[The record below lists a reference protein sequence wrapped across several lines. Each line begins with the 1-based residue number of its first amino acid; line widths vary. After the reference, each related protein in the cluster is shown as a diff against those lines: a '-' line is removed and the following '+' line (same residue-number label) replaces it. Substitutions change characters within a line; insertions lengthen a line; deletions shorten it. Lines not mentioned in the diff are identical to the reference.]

1 MQRIIGAVLGALA
14 TYLLLV
20 ILVTGVATELLAAP
34 VVVGLVIT
42 IVWPWAV
49 ELMAGRRADARRK
62 AAIDREVQEQL
73 SRKPTGE

>member
-20 ILVTGVATELLAAP
+20 ILVSGVATELLAAP

-49 ELMAGRRADARRK
+49 ELMVGRRADARRK
-62 AAIDREVQEQL
+62 AAIDREVQDQL
-73 SRKPTGE
+73 ARKPPGE

>member
-20 ILVTGVATELLAAP
+20 ILVSGVATELLAAP

-73 SRKPTGE
+73 ARKPTGE

>member
-20 ILVTGVATELLAAP
+20 ILVSGVATELLAAP

-49 ELMAGRRADARRK
+49 ELMGGRRADARRK

-73 SRKPTGE
+73 ARKPTGE

>member
-20 ILVTGVATELLAAP
+20 VLVGGVSTQTFLIA
-34 VVVGLVIT
+34 VGIGLIVT

-49 ELMAGRRADARRK
+49 ELMVARRAAARRK
-62 AAIDREVQEQL
+62 AAIDREVQDQL
-73 SRKPTGE
+73 VQKSGGG